1 MVAEVKGN
9 KVRVLSTPTPQEF
22 TDLVNDMMASDT
34 CLPDFEAR
42 LAAVLGN
49 PKNWTEMELPEIKV
63 KK

>member
-1 MVAEVKGN
+1 MVAKVKGN

-34 CLPDFEAR
+34 CLPDFEER

-49 PKNWTEMELPEIKV
+49 PQKLD
-63 KK
+63 